1 MTSSQT
7 RRVKRVR
14 NHVSVTFRRTGA
26 HVNKPRRRVGYAS
39 GPGLNFSPKSLPGDV
54 RPYYTQVNIDIL
66 RVEKGQSLARA
77 A

>member
-7 RRVKRVR
+7 RRVKRVK
-14 NHVSVTFRRTGA
+14 NHVSVTFRRAGA
-26 HVNKPRRRVGYAS
+26 HVNEPRRRVGCAS
-39 GPGLNFSPKSLPGDV
+39 GPGLNFSPKNHPGDI
-54 RPYYTQVNIDIL
+54 RPCYTQVNSDIL